1 MIYKRFSKLG
11 LILLE
16 RRNWAVVT
24 HQVGHGH
31 VEHIEAPS
39 AGIILEVCKEE
50 RGRGEEGGGR
60 REEGGVDEE
69 GECGR

>member
-50 RGRGEEGGGR
+50 REGRGGR